1 MNNEEAIKIIADYDV
16 NGCGYCHQGG
26 DEIPEAFDKA
36 IEALRNARPK
46 GHWEFKKIGVSTFA
60 IVCSE
65 CGNVL
70 HKGQNYNNLDSFKQH
85 IQSML
90 DDKGISI
97 DKFCYECGADMRED
111 GVDAT
116 EN

>member
-1 MNNEEAIKIIADYDV
+1 MLTNEEAIRYL
-16 NGCGYCHQGG
+16 
-26 DEIPEAFDKA
+26 KA
-36 IEALRNARPK
+36 IKEDGFGICEEEKEAAIDMAIDALKRPK
-46 GHWEFKKIGVSTFA
+46 GHWEFKIIGVSTFA

-85 IQSML
+85 IQSLL

-97 DKFCYECGADMRED
+97 DKFCNECGADMRE
-111 GVDAT
+111 GDA
-116 EN
+116 E